1 MQGGVSASQPP
12 SALHQHAR
20 RTGVSAWVVGLPHA
34 PLCTISAPGM
44 LRMCSVV
51 GCLISG
57 RRSGLTA
64 SAAHGPGGRAV
75 RVWVATAL
83 RKATPMK
90 RVQTYAIQNIMQRL
104 ASRLSQGPGG
114 PRPGK
119 ARAVQ
124 ARQPPRAIAPPVAGR
139 RRPTSYSA
147 ARRRRRHTSDS
158 AARRRAAQTHER
170 PRRQSKSAAPRATV
184 PPIAGR
190 HRPASDRAA
199 RRRAAQ
205 ARATAPPVTGRH
217 RPASDR
223 AARRRAA

>member
-1 MQGGVSASQPP
+1 MQGGVSAARPP
-12 SALHQHAR
+12 GALHQHAR
-20 RTGVSAWVVGLPHA
+20 RTGVSAWVVGQPHA

-147 ARRRRRHTSDS
+147 AS
-158 AARRRAAQTHER
+158 RRAPPRER
-170 PRRQSKSAAPRATV
+170 PC
-184 PPIAGR
+184 
-190 HRPASDRAA
+190 RPS
-199 RRRAAQ
+199 Q
-205 ARATAPPVTGRH
+205 GGTGPLVTAPPVEE
-217 RPASDR
+217 
-223 AARRRAA
+223 RRRPEGERWCAPVASSVSCHFI